1 MPPKR
6 RNGQHSADSNNNTDD
21 LLQPVP
27 GIPRSETNEKEV
39 PERTKSKFPATDSP
53 GTGKSRVKDEPTSTP
68 VDDLERTMRIS
79 DKDSG
84 KHEQQQWGGDESLED
99 LMEEDRD
106 VEMFR
111 FNAESVGD
119 IDNLKNL
126 ITNAVSEKKGKIE
139 KISGEIKI
147 TRNPNRI
154 PADELCEENE
164 RPKIRIL
171 PLGGGIPRV
180 FPCPRP
186 TLPPGPTPFFMRIPL
201 PETMRR
207 NRVETKKNTK
217 RKCFNVKVKKIKVY
231 L

>member
-6 RNGQHSADSNNNTDD
+6 HNGKHSADSNHNTDD

-39 PERTKSKFPATDSP
+39 PERTKSKFPTTDAP
-53 GTGKSRVKDEPTSTP
+53 GTGKSRIKDKPTPTP
-68 VDDLERTMRIS
+68 TDDLERTLRVENKDQ
-79 DKDSG
+79 DKH
-84 KHEQQQWGGDESLED
+84 KQQQWGRPEPLED
-99 LMEEDRD
+99 LMEDDRD

-111 FNAESVGD
+111 FNAESVAD

-139 KISGEIKI
+139 KISGELKI
-147 TRNPNRI
+147 VRDPNRI
-154 PADELCEENE
+154 PVKELCGDE
-164 RPKIRIL
+164 RPKIRVL
-171 PLGGGIPRV
+171 PLGGGINRA

-201 PETMRR
+201 PESMKKCP
-207 NRVETKKNTK
+207 EGTKKNTK
-217 RKCFNVKVKKIKVY
+217 KRCFNVKVKKIKVY